1 MFVVPKQDYTD
12 PAIWPLYAD
21 NYIMFVF
28 ATDSF
33 SVEEFLNRN
42 IEYPFQPTYDTYIR
56 TLNMKENTTD
66 FKSVM

>member
-42 IEYPFQPTYDTYIR
+42 IKYPF
-56 TLNMKENTTD
+56 
-66 FKSVM
+66 